1 MPCCLAA
8 AITPTTTGEVMR
20 GFGTTFDLETGRVRH
35 WFSGPD
41 GVKKWADASELVP
54 DELRPDYDDE
64 REDET

>member
-1 MPCCLAA
+1 
-8 AITPTTTGEVMR
+8 MR